1 MFVCLV
7 VILCAQ
13 RPPTYLGFKKKN
25 VKKNK
30 NRVQRLEQNSG
41 QNKSKNMI
49 AVSKVLKREQF
60 TAD

>member
-7 VILCAQ
+7 VILCTQ
-13 RPPTYLGFKKKN
+13 RPPTYLGFEKKN
-25 VKKNK
+25 VKK

-49 AVSKVLKREQF
+49 AVSKVLKRGQF